1 MVRATGQVPQL
12 ADRGGRHEGAADQAV
27 RAELGQPGG
36 IGDITLAAWQVLH
49 LTRVDQ
55 HHLKAG
61 VLEQVGERLPLVPG
75 RLHHHQ
81 SDLLVDQMLAERQD
95 RIRR

>member
-1 MVRATGQVPQL
+1 VS
-12 ADRGGRHEGAADQAV
+12 
-27 RAELGQPGG
+27 AELGQPGG
-36 IGDITLAAWQVLH
+36 VGDITLAAGQVLY

-61 VLEQVGERLPLVPG
+61 VLEQIVERLPILPG

-81 SDLLVDQMLAERQD
+81 ADLFVDQMLA
-95 RIRR
+95 